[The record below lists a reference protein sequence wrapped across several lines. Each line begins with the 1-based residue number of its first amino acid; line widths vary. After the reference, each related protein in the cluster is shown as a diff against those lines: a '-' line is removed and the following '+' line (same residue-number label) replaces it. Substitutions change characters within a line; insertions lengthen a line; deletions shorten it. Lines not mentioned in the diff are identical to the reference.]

1 MYIFAGISI
10 YIMVWD
16 RMETLVKVVRMFIYC
31 NPMYYWMNYC
41 CNRAVSYI
49 ELLGYLIVSVAIL
62 IFGGYLLEKRE
73 IK

>member
-1 MYIFAGISI
+1 
-10 YIMVWD
+10 
-16 RMETLVKVVRMFIYC
+16 
-31 NPMYYWMNYC
+31 MYYWMNYC